1 MESGRSGSCK
11 ARFLLRRGA
20 TVSAS
25 VLFGLAPTLCL
36 RAQGLPASVAACAE
50 ETDVLKRLS
59 CFDREVARYRP
70 QPRAALGPSGAPPQ
84 APAIAPP
91 AAPPAAAPAAAQAAA
106 APAAVTAVAPVG
118 AVASPPG
125 KSVDPA
131 ASGARITA
139 IDTYPDGVVLH
150 LDNGQVW
157 QEDEDTPVDLGLR
170 VGDTVT
176 LERVVGAYWVTGRH
190 GATAKVRLKSGSM

>member
-1 MESGRSGSCK
+1 MESGQSGSRE
-11 ARFLLRRGA
+11 ARVLLRRGA

-25 VLFGLAPTLCL
+25 VLFFLAPTLCL
-36 RAQGLPASVAACAE
+36 RAQGLPPSVAACAE

-70 QPRAALGPSGAPPQ
+70 QPRAAVAPSGAPPP

-91 AAPPAAAPAAAQAAA
+91 AMAPAEAPAAAQAATA
-106 APAAVTAVAPVG
+106 TAVAPVG
-118 AVASPPG
+118 AVATPPG
-125 KSVDPA
+125 KSVDPV
-131 ASGARITA
+131 ASGARIIA